1 MSSRA
6 LRVAAAITTI
16 AAPLSAQSAASPDT
30 SKSRDCWRGHR
41 APVCRSFFLTEF
53 GAVRMLTS
61 SSSHF
66 TIDYGQQGGL
76 QHYSEPDFGHRFQ
89 FTVGPMY
96 NMSSSRALGATVS
109 FSGVHNGFRAAIE
122 GRHRWWGPD
131 ESALDLSAGPLRID
145 VPSVSPVV
153 RRTEYGVTAA
163 AHLLSLDLLHVT
175 ARADVTFGRGGA
187 HPGMTFEFGVGSWL
201 TAAVA
206 PVVLL
211 ADAFANSFET

>member
-53 GAVRMLTS
+53 GAVRVLTS

-66 TIDYGQQGGL
+66 TIDYGQQGGV
-76 QHYSEPDFGHRFQ
+76 QHYSEADFGGRFQ

-96 NMSSSRALGATVS
+96 NMSPSRALGATVS

-122 GRHRWWGPD
+122 GRHRWWGRD

-145 VPSVSPVV
+145 VPSASPAD
-153 RRTEYGVTAA
+153 RRTEYGITAG
-163 AHLLSLDLLHVT
+163 AHLIANDLIHLT
-175 ARADVTFGRGGA
+175 GRADLTFGRGGA
-187 HPGMTFEFGVGSWL
+187 HPGMTFEFGVGSWV
-201 TAAVA
+201 TAVVA

-211 ADAFANSFET
+211 ADAFVSAIGT